1 MASCAMSARRA
12 PYAHAAGSWEASLSK
27 GGEER
32 MKISFERPEVMDFG
46 SISAHTFMPTPP
58 NPQGRGG
65 GGHKGFVNCRV
76 ETTNCELSH
85 AEDGGGGGGSP

>member
-1 MASCAMSARRA
+1 
-12 PYAHAAGSWEASLSK
+12 
-27 GGEER
+27 
-32 MKISFERPEVMDFG
+32 MDFG

-58 NPQGRGG
+58 NPSGRGG

-85 AEDGGGGGGSP
+85 AEDGGGGGSP

>member
-1 MASCAMSARRA
+1 LCRLRA
-12 PYAHAAGSWEASLSK
+12 TGTIWTRGRLVVGLVEK

-85 AEDGGGGGGSP
+85 AEDGGGGGSP

>member
-1 MASCAMSARRA
+1 LCCVRA
-12 PYAHAAGSWEASLSK
+12 PGTIYARGQLVEGLVEQ
-27 GGEER
+27 GGEES

-85 AEDGGGGGGSP
+85 AEDGGGGGSP

>member
-1 MASCAMSARRA
+1 MNK
-12 PYAHAAGSWEASLSK
+12 EAW
-27 GGEER
+27 
-32 MKISFERPEVMDFG
+32 MTITFERPEVMDFG
-46 SISAHTFMPTPP
+46 PISAHTFMPTPP

-85 AEDGGGGGGSP
+85 AEDGGGGGSP